1 MFRDIPDSN
10 KYASKT
16 DIKSGK
22 KGRTVAKTNQVW
34 MKETIWKQLHQFFKK
49 ENTNPPEYDYLDI
62 QDPYGYIWRDSI
74 LWKLSK
80 KVELAT
86 GYNLTARYGSS
97 KYQVFLK
104 NISPALE
111 WI

>member
-49 ENTNPPEYDYLDI
+49 ENTNPPEYEYLDI
-62 QDPYGYIWRDSI
+62 QDPYGYFYRDSI

-80 KVELAT
+80 KIELAT
-86 GYNLTARYGSS
+86 GYNITARYGSS
-97 KYQVFLK
+97 QYQVILPIFFLK
-104 NISPALE
+104 LE
-111 WI
+111 